1 MSEEIL
7 KALMHLF
14 GIISKQDDGV
24 TSLQRNFVE
33 SFLKFQLASDKVA
46 DYLKL
51 YEIHSGYDAE
61 VVKQKETASAEPS
74 TEPRKIRRTSV
85 KDAVLI
91 LSICKQI
98 NETLTQKQKV
108 VVVVRV
114 LEMIKSDMQF
124 TPQRMELVDTAC
136 MVFNISPEE
145 LKIIHSFCINENPY
159 TLESD
164 DLLIVDSEPV
174 VVMDKEHGIK
184 HIFSEGLSK
193 EISILRVR
201 GVDLYFVKYNGKS
214 EIFLNGLL
222 FNNKTIYLFAP
233 GSTLR
238 LPQGTFFYS
247 DVVSRFLS
255 DKIKI
260 KLSFNVRE
268 LGLRD
273 INISEKTGKLIAL
286 MGASGAGK
294 TTLLNVLSGIEKPS
308 KGEVVINGVNLHND
322 KDKLEGVVGYIAQ
335 DDLLIE
341 ELTVFQNLYYNT
353 KLCFKNL
360 SEKDIISLVAKTLNN
375 LGLFEIRD
383 IKVGSPL
390 NKKISGGQR
399 KRLNISLELI
409 REPSILFVDEPTSG
423 LSSRDSENVMDLLK
437 ELSLKGKLIFVVIHQ
452 PSSDIFKMFDKL
464 ILLDTGGYPIYYR
477 NPIEAVIYFKHET
490 HQINAEQGE
499 CPECGNVNPELLFN
513 IIEARVVDDF
523 GQFTQ
528 ERKVKPPEWYQ
539 RFKKNFTV
547 NFVRDE
553 KTLPPKTFNIPSRI
567 KQLIIFTKRDVLS
580 KISNTQYLL
589 INLLEAPLL
598 AFILSFIIKYI
609 DNPNSDIYLFR
620 ENENIPAYIFMCI
633 IVALFI
639 GLTVSA
645 EEIFRDRK
653 ILKRESLLNLSRAS
667 YLFSKVLV
675 LFTISAIQSLL
686 FVIVGNSIVGFH
698 GMYFEFWLMLFSVSC
713 LANILGLNISASF
726 NSAVTIYIL
735 IPLLIIPQMILGG
748 AMFSFEKLNRKIG
761 GGNSVP
767 AIAEVMTSRWAYE
780 ALIVNQFKNNEYE
793 KPLYDIERKES
804 IANYKQSL
812 YIPELK
818 DITEEA
824 RRNFKNK
831 NDSTSLILKKN
842 LAILRNEIAKENEKV
857 KQATYTELDNL
868 TIEKFNEVVADKV
881 MEHLTKLEGL
891 YTEAFNAITEKKDQI
906 IRSFSSD
913 PKNEGLLKKAYDNYY
928 NDNLADIVKRAL
940 EKNKIVRYKNELIQL
955 IDPIYQEPHSGSLF
969 SFKTPFY
976 SPKKIMFGV
985 KIETFTFNV
994 IIIWVYTIL
1003 LFVTLYF
1010 DVLGKLLNLV
1020 SKIQYNSKSRRSSKA
1035 LKPKSPGI

>member
-14 GIISKQDDGV
+14 GIISKQDEGV
-24 TSLQRNFVE
+24 TSGQRNFVE
-33 SFLKFQLASDKVA
+33 SFLKFQLASDKIP

-51 YEIHSGYDAE
+51 YEDHAGYDAE
-61 VVKQKETASAEPS
+61 LVKQKEENKETSAEP
-74 TEPRKIRRTSV
+74 KKFKRTSV

-108 VVVVRV
+108 VVLVRV

-124 TPQRMELVDTAC
+124 TPQRMELVDTVC
-136 MVFNISPEE
+136 MVFNISSDE

-164 DLLIVDSEPV
+164 DLLIVDSEPIV
-174 VVMDKEHGIK
+174 VVDKEHGIK

-193 EISILRVR
+193 EISILRVKS
-201 GVDLYFVKYNGKS
+201 VDLYFVKYNGKS

-238 LPQGTFFYS
+238 LPQGTVFYS

-260 KLSFNVRE
+260 KLSFNARDIE
-268 LGLRD
+268 YKFPNGKIGLRD

-308 KGEVVINGVNLHND
+308 KGEVVINGINLHND
-322 KDKLEGVVGYIAQ
+322 KDKLEGIIGYIAQ

-341 ELTVFQNLYYNT
+341 ELTVFQNLYYNA

-360 SEKDIISLVAKTLNN
+360 NETELVGLVNKTLSN
-375 LGLFEIRD
+375 LGLYEIRD

-477 NPIEAVIYFKHET
+477 NPIEALVYFKKET

-528 ERKVKPPEWYQ
+528 ERKVKPTEWYN
-539 RFKKNFTV
+539 RFKKNFTI

-553 KTLPPKTFNIPSRI
+553 KTIPPKTFNIPGVL
-567 KQLIIFTKRDVLS
+567 KQLLIFIQRDVLS

-609 DNPNSDIYLFR
+609 DNPNSDVYIFR

-653 ILKRESLLNLSRAS
+653 ILKRESLLNLSRS
-667 YLFSKVLV
+667 GYLLSKIIVLFSL
-675 LFTISAIQSLL
+675 SAVQSLL
-686 FVIVGNSIVGFH
+686 FVMVGNSIVGF
-698 GMYFEFWLMLFSVSC
+698 GDMYFEYWLMLFSVSC
-713 LANILGLNISASF
+713 MANMLGLNISASF

-761 GGNSVP
+761 GGYSVP
-767 AIAEVMTSRWAYE
+767 FIAELMTSRWAYE
-780 ALIVNQFKNNEYE
+780 GLIVNQFVNNKYQ

-818 DITEEA
+818 EITEESKRLLSINSDSA
-824 RRNFKNK
+824 KNELNK
-831 NDSTSLILKKN
+831 NIILLKNEIEKENKKVAQIVYKNTGGLAIEHFNEATADSLIN
-842 LAILRNEIAKENEKV
+842 H
-857 KQATYTELDNL
+857 
-868 TIEKFNEVVADKV
+868 F
-881 MEHLTKLEGL
+881 TKLEEY
-891 YTEAFNAITEKKDQI
+891 YTIAFNALSQKKDEMI
-906 IRSFSSD
+906 NAFCAD
-913 PKNEGLLKKAYDNYY
+913 EKNAQLFKLAYDNYF
-928 NDNLADIVKRAL
+928 NDNLADIVKKTL
-940 EKNKIVRYKNELIQL
+940 EKNKIARYKNNIIQL
-955 IDPIYQEPHSGSLF
+955 IDPIYQEPPANGLF
-969 SFKTPFY
+969 NFNSPFY
-976 SPKKIMFGV
+976 APKKIFFGE
-985 KIETFTFNV
+985 KIDTYFFNL
-994 IIIWVYTIL
+994 IIIWLFTL
-1003 LFVTLYF
+1003 LLYVTLYF
-1010 DVLGKLLNLV
+1010 DALSKLLNLG
-1020 SKIQYNSKSRRSSKA
+1020 SKFSF
-1035 LKPKSPGI
+1035 LKKKEF